1 MVISNKVRS
10 NKLDCAHC
18 TINFVF
24 YNEYI
29 VYIIIYIIPGKK
41 LRFIFLTKK
50 RKTASSLE
58 AQLKT
63 ARSTARNALQ
73 REKSF
78 KKGVEYGLK
87 VSREARD

>member
-1 MVISNKVRS
+1 
-10 NKLDCAHC
+10 
-18 TINFVF
+18 
-24 YNEYI
+24 
-29 VYIIIYIIPGKK
+29 